1 MKRNGEM
8 VMPPHNG
15 DVAGAK
21 GSFGN
26 AGPSTGVTD
35 TYGADISGD
44 AINRQGSIAAS
55 TKSDPAFNCYSKRST
70 KE

>member
-8 VMPPHNG
+8 ATHPHTG
-15 DVAGAK
+15 DVAGAN

-44 AINRQGSIAAS
+44 ALNRQGSIAS
-55 TKSDPAFNCYSKRST
+55 TTKSDPAFNCYSKRST